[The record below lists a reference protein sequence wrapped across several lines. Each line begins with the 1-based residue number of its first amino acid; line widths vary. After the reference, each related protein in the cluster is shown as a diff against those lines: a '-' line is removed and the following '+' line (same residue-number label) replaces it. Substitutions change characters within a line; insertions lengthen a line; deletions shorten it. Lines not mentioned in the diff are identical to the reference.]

1 MEGRRPMPALP
12 GRPAGE
18 ASGPA
23 SRGLISAATWSP
35 MAAGGSASGM
45 EPSELRLLK
54 GMTSVGQGAWC
65 SRCDDR
71 LACPSCT
78 YTKRSNIYPQ
88 PSAGRIRDG
97 QTILYRQGTPQLW
110 QNKYLRVHPRNALG
124 GPGQQDIPQD
134 TPKPSLTPKLSARN
148 PVRITKS
155 TQNASPPGI

>member
-1 MEGRRPMPALP
+1 MPALP

-35 MAAGGSASGM
+35 MAAGGSASCM

-78 YTKRSNIYPQ
+78 YTKPLQYL
-88 PSAGRIRDG
+88 PSTLCWQNQGWPDHPISARDAP
-97 QTILYRQGTPQLW
+97 TLAKKILEGTP
-110 QNKYLRVHPRNALG
+110 
-124 GPGQQDIPQD
+124 
-134 TPKPSLTPKLSARN
+134 
-148 PVRITKS
+148 
-155 TQNASPPGI
+155 